1 MEATIKCLI
10 LRENCV
16 IVSQVEEVDVELG
29 EPNCKLIKPCEI
41 HTSGDKI
48 YLTSWLSEYTTQDNM
63 LISSDSVLTII
74 DPNKDILTKYIDTIS

>member
-10 LRENCV
+10 LRENCA

-29 EPNCKLIKPCEI
+29 EPNCKLIKPCEV
-41 HTSGDKI
+41 HKNGDSI
-48 YLTSWLSEYTTQDNM
+48 YLTPWLSEYTSQDTM

-74 DPNKDILTKYIDTIS
+74 DPNKDILTKYIDIIS